1 MLEGQNAATIEV
13 IQWAIT
19 EVRPG
24 ALGQDNAPTRR
35 PYVGYLPFSQD
46 WNDLERGSLFQSDP
60 NKCREA
66 KMRPLIELF
75 SDHY

>member
-1 MLEGQNAATIEV
+1 MLPLLKLFLRKSG
-13 IQWAIT
+13 
-19 EVRPG
+19 
-24 ALGQDNAPTRR
+24 LGPLASNAPTRR

-46 WNDLERGSLFQSDP
+46 WNDLERGSLFETDP

-66 KMRPLIELF
+66 KMRPLFELF